1 MSATLLGA
9 VLSFMSVD
17 GSTLE
22 LTLMLDVPAAV
33 AVRWGDERRTSPSA
47 REHHFR
53 GLRTPTSEAIAYQ
66 VEVDGLEAYAE
77 AVEPPCRDGHCRL
90 AVYGD
95 DRDGPGPHQA
105 LIEGLEA
112 DLPTIILNTGDIVRH
127 NDDETGWKSHLGT
140 TLRIGRRVPVIL
152 ALGNHELYTMGRPA
166 DARRRVLSTY
176 PAPQDPLAE
185 SLGLPSGV
193 FRVMVGDALFI
204 VLDSNTPLGPGSPQ
218 RSFVEQ
224 ALDGRGKARHVFVA
238 LHHGPVSAGSH
249 GGHPEGA
256 GLSELFTRAGV
267 TAVFSG
273 HDHTYQRIV
282 RGGVSYVVTG
292 GGGAPLYEWRH
303 PIPGVQAFSSTY
315 NWVSLALTPSSAL
328 LSSYSIEGALLDR
341 AELTAASHAPIVDPK
356 DTLAVLALAIGAA
369 VSASLLFGL
378 VVLRYGEARS

>member
-1 MSATLLGA
+1 MSAALLGA

-22 LTLMLDVPAAV
+22 LTLILDAPAPV
-33 AVRWGDERRTSPSA
+33 TLRWGENRQTSGAA

-53 GLRTPTSEAIAYQ
+53 GLRTPTSEAVHYQ
-66 VEVDGLEAYAE
+66 VEVEGLELYAE
-77 AVEPPCRDGHCRL
+77 TVEPPCREGICRL

-105 LIEGLEA
+105 LIEGMEA
-112 DLPTIILNTGDIVRH
+112 AAPTIILNTGDIVRH
-127 NDDETGWKSHLGT
+127 NDDEAGWKSHLGT

-166 DARRRVLSTY
+166 AARERVLRTY
-176 PAPQDPLAE
+176 PAPHDPLAE
-185 SLGLPSGV
+185 SLQLPSGV
-193 FRVMVGDALFI
+193 FHVVVGDALFI
-204 VLDSNTPLGPGSPQ
+204 VLDSNSPLGPGSPQ
-218 RSFVEQ
+218 RAFLEQ

-238 LHHGPVSAGSH
+238 LHHGPISAGSH

-303 PIPGVQAFSSTY
+303 AVAGVRAFSSTY
-315 NWVSLALTPSSAL
+315 NRVSLDLAPSSAL
-328 LSSYSIEGALLDR
+328 LSSFSIEGALLDR
-341 AELTAASHAPIVDPK
+341 AELSAASHEPIVDPK

-378 VVLRYGEARS
+378 VVLRYGEARA